1 MERTA
6 APESDLSAFPR
17 AGLLHQG
24 FEARADLTPLA
35 TAVVAGNTRLS
46 YAGLEARAN
55 RLARYLRSLGVG
67 PEVRVGLCLERSEQL
82 LVGILGV
89 LKAGGAYVPLD
100 PAYPAERL
108 AFLLQDSRAP
118 VVITR
123 TSLLPV
129 LPEHEARLV
138 LVDRHAGEI
147 AACSPDRPEPSAL
160 QPSTLPQNL
169 AYFIYT
175 SGSTGRAKG
184 VAITHHSAGE
194 LVRWASRVYPREDL
208 AGVLF
213 ATSICFDL
221 SIFEMFVPLT
231 LGGAVIVAGN
241 ALELPDLPAAG
252 EVTLVNTVPSA
263 MTELVRQGA
272 VPLSVRVVNLA
283 GEALPGAL
291 VEAIYGTTSAR
302 RVYNLYGPSE
312 DTTYSTWALIPEDAS
327 IEPPIGRPVDGTR
340 AWLLDEQGR
349 PVPAGEVGEIFLGG
363 EGLARGYF
371 DRPDL
376 TADRFVPD
384 PFSGVPGA
392 RLYRTG
398 DLARE
403 LPGGDLHY
411 LGRVD
416 HQVKIRGFRVE
427 LGEIEA
433 GLLRHPAVREAV
445 VGARG
450 DVADR
455 RLVAWLAAGPPAP
468 TARELREHL
477 QKFLPGFMVP
487 SAFVRL
493 DELPRTPNGK
503 VDRKS
508 LPEPGT
514 VDAGAVDAGTVDDGS
529 FVAPRIEVEEEL
541 CRIWGDVLG
550 LERVGVHDSFFEV
563 GGHSLLGGRVLARVR
578 DLFGVDLPLSVLMA
592 GSTVAALAQSVE
604 SARRSSPLS
613 GARPVPVPRNG
624 LLPLSPSQRG
634 LWFLDWMAPGLA
646 VYNIATGAVLSGPLD
661 RAALAAALGAVV
673 RRHEPLRTRFP
684 EVGAGPWQ
692 EILPPASFVLP
703 VIDLSALPREA
714 REAELEGRGLEQAR
728 GAFDLARELLLRA
741 CLVCLAPR
749 EHVLLV
755 TVHHIVFDGWSEG
768 VFWSDLS
775 AFYVG
780 GGSAPLPEL
789 RVQHADHIVWQ
800 LGRFE
805 ERGAA
810 QVAWWRHLLDGVA
823 QLELPTDRPRPAART
838 WRGDVRTWS
847 LPSPLASVL
856 RAFARQQGATPFTA
870 LLAGFS
876 ALLSRYSHQDRFAVG
891 APVAG
896 RTLSELEGLIG
907 LYSNVLALLADLS
920 GRPSF
925 LDLVERTREMLLSA
939 MDHQELPFDR
949 LVQELNPG
957 RDLSRNPI
965 FPVLFQ
971 VVDRAR
977 PLPALPGIAASPAG
991 FHNGAAKLDLE
1002 VELEDRGGDSPMTGR
1017 CDFDVDLFDAP
1028 TVERLL
1034 RHFNE
1039 LLAAALAEPER
1050 PLDELSFLS
1059 EAESRQLL
1067 EWSGAGLDPVPWRP
1081 VHRLFEERARRAPGA
1096 LAVSWG
1102 GKRAGSLAYGEL
1114 DRRAGALARRLRA
1127 LGVGPEVRVGV
1138 CLERSPDLVVSVL
1151 AVLKTGGAYV
1161 AFDPDHPAE
1170 RLAFQLEDSRVPVV
1184 LARRG
1189 TVDGLVPGVLI
1200 VAPDEEPAE
1209 SGEAGLEWPE
1219 PLPGHLA
1226 YVIYTSGSTDRPKG
1240 VELTHASLLNLV
1252 AWHVRAFGLTPEDRS
1267 TLVAGVGFD
1276 ASVWEVWPA
1285 LAAGASLHVVPE
1297 EARSSPESVRDW
1309 LAEQEATV
1317 TFLATPLAEAALEL
1331 EWPPDAALRVLLT
1344 GGDRLHKPPPPGLP
1358 FVLVNNHGPTEGTV
1372 VSTSGAVPPAER
1384 HDRAPSIGRP
1394 IDRARVFVVDRRL
1407 HPVPAGV
1414 AGELTVGGAGLA
1426 RGYLGRPDLTAERF
1440 VPDALSGRA
1449 GERLYRTGDLV
1460 RFTPAGDL
1468 EFLGRT
1474 DHQVK
1479 VRVYRIELGEV
1490 ETALARHPGVREA
1503 VVLAREDVPGDKRLV
1518 AYVVAKERSPISDL
1532 QSHLRRSL
1540 PGYMIP
1546 AAFVELAALPVTPNG
1561 ELDRKALP
1569 APRYEGPAG
1578 GGVAPRTPVEERLA
1592 AFWRDVLKVEE
1603 VSVHDD
1609 FFERGGHS
1617 LLATQLVAR
1626 LRQGFGVEVALRSLF
1641 QRPTLAE
1648 LAAEVEKMLAH
1659 ASAKAASPIRRI
1671 PRDGELPLSYSQLRQ
1686 WFLVQ
1691 LEPGTSEY
1699 NLALALRL
1707 RGELDRGALQSAL
1720 DEIVRRHEALRTVF
1734 AVAGGRPVPVIREP
1748 AAVRV
1753 REIDL
1758 SGDAGA
1764 PGARE
1769 AAVREQVQS
1778 ESKHVFDLTLGPLFR
1793 LALAHLG
1800 PGEHYLL
1807 LTLHHIVFDGWSYG
1821 VFIRELTELYRAF
1834 AEGRPSPL
1842 PELEVQYVD
1851 YAAWQRG
1858 WIEGPEAAPLLDYW
1872 RDQLA
1877 GSEQVLELPLDRPRP
1892 VLQTFWGAYEYFYL
1906 PPDAAASIRALGLG
1920 ERATLF
1926 MTLLAAFG
1934 ALLHRYTGQDDI
1946 NVGTYV
1952 ANRRWEQIE
1961 KLLGFFVNTL
1971 VLRSDLSGGPSFRE
1985 LLTRVRHTTLGAY
1998 DHQDLPV
2005 EKLLDELGSERDLS
2019 RGPLFQVL
2027 FGLANFSTPTVR
2039 LPGLEVAPINLHES
2053 ARANMD
2059 LVLWMWEKEG
2069 AIGGWLQYNTA
2080 LFEPGTARRMV
2091 RHFKALLAGAAED
2104 PRRPLADLPLLSA
2117 EETGQ
2122 ILVEWNRPGERE
2134 PEPDSLVHQR
2144 FEHWAEVRPDAVA
2157 LETADRREILT
2168 HAELNLRGNHLAHR
2182 LRRLGVR
2189 TDSIVGIWAERSVE
2203 FIVGVLGVLKAGGAY
2218 MPLDPTLSADRL
2230 AAILRGSGT
2239 SVLLA
2244 RDGRP
2249 AGLPPFDGEVVALR
2263 GLKPSALGDD
2273 RNPEPW
2279 AVPESLAYAIFT
2291 SGSTGVPK
2299 GVLISHSALA
2309 SFAETTRRLYGVGPE
2324 DRVLQ
2329 FASLVFDV
2337 SVEEIFTSWTA
2348 GAALVLRD
2356 EEMIS
2361 SPARFLRACGA
2372 LDVQM
2377 VDLTT
2382 AYWHELGVELAKGE
2396 VPLPGC
2402 VRSVVFAGERA
2413 LQERLGGWQEA
2424 MRRGV
2429 RLFNSYG
2436 PAEATPANSVYDPA
2450 EPAAG
2455 MSTNGL
2461 SIGKPMRGARLY
2473 VVDPDLRPVPA
2484 GVAGELL
2491 IAGAGLGRGY
2501 AGRPDLTAESFVPDP
2516 FSSSPGERVYRTG
2529 DRVRWLRDGNL
2540 EFLGRMDDQVKI
2552 RGFRVEPGEI
2562 AAVICRHPGVREAV
2576 VVPRDGSPV
2585 GLRLVAYAACGADT
2599 AVDPAPT
2606 IAELRALVKSV
2617 LPAYMVPTDFV
2628 LLTTLPLTATGKLDR
2643 RALPEPA
2650 SGGDHAVYAPP
2661 ETATEELLAEIWAEL
2676 LGRGRVGIL
2685 DNFFDLGGHSLL
2697 VPQVF
2702 ARIEESFQLEL
2713 PLRALFEAPTVAQ
2726 LANLIEQELLAQIEG
2741 LSDEEAENLVLS
2753 E

>member
-1 MERTA
+1 MEGTS

-17 AGLLHQG
+17 TGPTAGLLHQG
-24 FEARADLTPLA
+24 FEARADLAPLA
-35 TAVVAGNTRLS
+35 TAVVAGDRRLS
-46 YAGLEARAN
+46 YAELEARAN
-55 RLARYLRSLGVG
+55 RLARHLRSLGVG

-108 AFLLQDSRAP
+108 AFLLEDSRAP
-118 VVITR
+118 VVLTR
-123 TSLLPV
+123 ASLLPV

-221 SIFEMFVPLT
+221 SIFEIFVPLT

-272 VPLSVRVVNLA
+272 VPPWVRVVNLA

-291 VEAIYGTTSAR
+291 VAAIYGTTSAR

-384 PFSGVPGA
+384 PFPGVPGA

-455 RLVAWLAAGPPAP
+455 RLVAWFAAGPPAP

-477 QKFLPGFMVP
+477 QKFLPEFMVP

-514 VDAGAVDAGTVDDGS
+514 VEAGAVDAGTVDAGTVDDGS

-624 LLPLSPSQRG
+624 LLPLSPTQRG
-634 LWFLDWMAPGLA
+634 LWFLDRMAPGLA
-646 VYNIATGAVLSGPLD
+646 VYNIATGAALSGPLD

-684 EVGAGPWQ
+684 ETGGEPWQ

-703 VIDLSALPREA
+703 VIDLSALPPEA

-775 AFYVG
+775 AFYAG

-789 RVQHADHIVWQ
+789 RVQHADHVVWQ

-810 QVAWWRHLLDGVA
+810 QVAWWRHRLDGVA

-870 LLAGFS
+870 LLAGLS

-907 LYSNVLALLADLS
+907 LYTNVLALHADLS

-925 LDLVERTREMLLSA
+925 LDLVERTRETLLSA

-957 RDLSRNPI
+957 RDPSRNPI

-991 FHNGAAKLDLE
+991 FHTGAAKLDLE
-1002 VELEDRGGDSPMTGR
+1002 VEVEDRGGDSPMTGR

-1039 LLAAALAEPER
+1039 LLAAALAQPER

-1067 EWSGAGLDPVPWRP
+1067 EWS
-1081 VHRLFEERARRAPGA
+1081 
-1096 LAVSWG
+1096 
-1102 GKRAGSLAYGEL
+1102 
-1114 DRRAGALARRLRA
+1114 
-1127 LGVGPEVRVGV
+1127 
-1138 CLERSPDLVVSVL
+1138 
-1151 AVLKTGGAYV
+1151 
-1161 AFDPDHPAE
+1161 
-1170 RLAFQLEDSRVPVV
+1170 
-1184 LARRG
+1184 
-1189 TVDGLVPGVLI
+1189 
-1200 VAPDEEPAE
+1200 
-1209 SGEAGLEWPE
+1209 
-1219 PLPGHLA
+1219 
-1226 YVIYTSGSTDRPKG
+1226 
-1240 VELTHASLLNLV
+1240 
-1252 AWHVRAFGLTPEDRS
+1252 
-1267 TLVAGVGFD
+1267 
-1276 ASVWEVWPA
+1276 
-1285 LAAGASLHVVPE
+1285 AAG
-1297 EARSSPESVRDW
+1297 
-1309 LAEQEATV
+1309 
-1317 TFLATPLAEAALEL
+1317 
-1331 EWPPDAALRVLLT
+1331 
-1344 GGDRLHKPPPPGLP
+1344 
-1358 FVLVNNHGPTEGTV
+1358 
-1372 VSTSGAVPPAER
+1372 
-1384 HDRAPSIGRP
+1384 
-1394 IDRARVFVVDRRL
+1394 
-1407 HPVPAGV
+1407 
-1414 AGELTVGGAGLA
+1414 
-1426 RGYLGRPDLTAERF
+1426 
-1440 VPDALSGRA
+1440 
-1449 GERLYRTGDLV
+1449 
-1460 RFTPAGDL
+1460 
-1468 EFLGRT
+1468 
-1474 DHQVK
+1474 
-1479 VRVYRIELGEV
+1479 
-1490 ETALARHPGVREA
+1490 
-1503 VVLAREDVPGDKRLV
+1503 
-1518 AYVVAKERSPISDL
+1518 
-1532 QSHLRRSL
+1532 
-1540 PGYMIP
+1540 
-1546 AAFVELAALPVTPNG
+1546 
-1561 ELDRKALP
+1561 LDRKALP
-1569 APRYEGPAG
+1569 APRYEAPA

-1603 VSVHDD
+1603 VSVHDN
-1609 FFERGGHS
+1609 FFEMGGHS
-1617 LLATQLVAR
+1617 LLASQLLAR

-1648 LAAEVEKMLAH
+1648 LAAEVEEILAH

-1699 NLALALRL
+1699 NLTLALRL
-1707 RGELDRGALQSAL
+1707 RGELDRGALQHAL

-1748 AAVRV
+1748 GAVRV

-1758 SGDAGA
+1758 SGDAGE
-1764 PGARE
+1764 RE

-1807 LTLHHIVFDGWSYG
+1807 LTVHHIVFDGWSYG

-1842 PELEVQYVD
+1842 PELEIQYVD
-1851 YAAWQRG
+1851 HAAWQRG
-1858 WIEGPEAAPLLDYW
+1858 WIESPEAAPLLDYW

-1877 GSEQVLELPLDRPRP
+1877 GSAQVLELPLDRPRP
-1892 VLQTFWGAYEYFYL
+1892 VLQTFAGAYEHFSL
-1906 PPDAAASIRALGLG
+1906 PPGTAAPIRALGLG

-1971 VLRSDLSGGPSFRE
+1971 VLRTDLSGGPSFRE
-1985 LLTRVRHTTLGAY
+1985 LLARVRHTTLGAY
-1998 DHQDLPV
+1998 DHQDLPF
-2005 EKLLDELGSERDLS
+2005 EKLLDELGTERDLS

-2039 LPGLEVAPINLHES
+2039 LPGLEVAPIDLHES
-2053 ARANMD
+2053 DRANMD
-2059 LVLWMWEKEG
+2059 LMLWMWEEEG

-2080 LFEPGTARRMV
+2080 LFEPDTARRMV

-2117 EETGQ
+2117 EETEQ
-2122 ILVEWNRPGERE
+2122 ILIGWNRPGERSTGDS
-2134 PEPDSLVHQR
+2134 EPDALVHER
-2144 FEHWAEVRPDAVA
+2144 FERWAEVRPDAIA

-2168 HAELNLRGNHLAHR
+2168 YAELNLRGNRLAHC

-2218 MPLDPTLSADRL
+2218 LPLDPALPADRL
-2230 AAILRGSGT
+2230 AAILRGSGA

-2249 AGLPPFDGEVVALR
+2249 AGLPPFEGEVVTLR
-2263 GLKPSALGDD
+2263 GLKPSAPGDD

-2299 GVLISHSALA
+2299 GALIPHSALA
-2309 SFAETTRRLYGVGPE
+2309 NFAETTRRLYGVGPE

-2329 FASLVFDV
+2329 FSSLVFDV

-2361 SPARFLRACGA
+2361 SPARFLRACDE

-2377 VDLTT
+2377 VDLPT

-2396 VPLPGC
+2396 VPLPSC

-2413 LQERLGGWQEA
+2413 LQERLAGWQEA

-2436 PAEATPANSVYDPA
+2436 PAEATPANSVYDPS
-2450 EPAAG
+2450 EPVVG

-2461 SIGKPMRGARLY
+2461 PIGRPMRGARLY
-2473 VVDPDLRPVPA
+2473 VVGPDLRPVPV

-2516 FSSSPGERVYRTG
+2516 FSTVPGERVYRPG
-2529 DRVRWLRDGNL
+2529 DRVRWIRDGNL
-2540 EFLGRMDDQVKI
+2540 EFLGRVDDQVKI
-2552 RGFRVEPGEI
+2552 RGFRVEPGEV
-2562 AAVICRHPGVREAV
+2562 AAVICRHPGVRQAV
-2576 VVPRDGSPV
+2576 VVPRDGGPV
-2585 GLRLVAYAACGADT
+2585 GLRLVAYAACGGDT
-2599 AVDPAPT
+2599 AVDAGVTPAVMAT
-2606 IAELRALVKSV
+2606 ELRDLVKSA
-2617 LPAYMVPTDFV
+2617 LPAYMVPADFV
-2628 LLTTLPLTATGKLDR
+2628 LLDALPLTATGKLDR

-2650 SGGDHAVYAPP
+2650 SGGDDEGYAPP
-2661 ETATEELLAEIWAEL
+2661 ETATEELLAGIWAEL
-2676 LGRGRVGIL
+2676 LGRERVGIF

-2697 VPQVF
+2697 APQVF

-2726 LANLIEQELLAQIEG
+2726 LANLIEQELLAQIEE